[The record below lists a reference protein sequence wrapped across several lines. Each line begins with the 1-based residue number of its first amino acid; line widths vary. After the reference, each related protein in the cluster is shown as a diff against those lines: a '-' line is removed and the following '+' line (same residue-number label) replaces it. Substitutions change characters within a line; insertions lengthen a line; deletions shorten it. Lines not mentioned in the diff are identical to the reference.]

1 MKLRHIET
9 FRAVVLTGS
18 ASGAAQLLNVSQP
31 VVSRVL
37 QHAEQQLG
45 FKLFERVKGRLVPT
59 PEARRLYPDVE
70 RIFSDLERLR
80 TTSRNLRLQSI
91 GHLRIAA
98 TPSLAQSLLPAAI
111 ERMRR
116 AHPGVVFELVTHHTT
131 EMITAIL
138 TSSVDLGIVSA
149 PPMAAGIVSAPIA
162 QGNIVLAVPTSW
174 PTLSRKGHAT
184 AEALAGRDLI
194 KLHDDT
200 PLGALIT
207 DRLEQTALLQDADV
221 LVQTYSLAAALVE
234 HGLGYA
240 LLDQFTAASARTDAQ
255 RLYRI
260 APAIEFPV
268 EMLRPAHEPESVLA
282 EALRRHLADV
292 AREHTERTDAL
303 CEGREIVL
311 APGDDEDVAL

>member
-31 VVSRVL
+31 VVSRML

-45 FKLFERVKGRLVPT
+45 FKLFDRVKGRLVPT
-59 PEARRLYPDVE
+59 AEARRLYPDVE

-80 TTSRNLRLQSI
+80 MTSRNLRQHGI

-116 AHPGVVFELVTHHTT
+116 AHPDVVFELVTHHTT

-149 PPMAAGIVSAPIA
+149 PPMAAGIVSAHVA
-162 QGNIVLAVPTSW
+162 AGNIVLAVPAAW
-174 PTLSRKGHAT
+174 PKLARRGAASAD
-184 AEALAGRDLI
+184 ALVGRDLI

-207 DRLEQTALLQDADV
+207 ERLAQTALLQDAEV
-221 LVQTYSLAAALVE
+221 MVQTYSLAAALVE

-240 LLDQFTAASARTDAQ
+240 LIDQFTAASARAQAQ
-255 RLYRI
+255 RLYRVS
-260 APAIEFPV
+260 PAIEFAV
-268 EMLRPAHEPESVLA
+268 EMLRPAHEPESVLFD
-282 EALRRHLADV
+282 ALRRHLADV
-292 AREHTERTDAL
+292 AAEQSACTDAL

-311 APGDDEDVAL
+311 APGEGLDGDL

>member
-45 FKLFERVKGRLVPT
+45 FKLFDRVKGRLVPT
-59 PEARRLYPDVE
+59 AEARRLYPDVE

-80 TTSRNLRLQSI
+80 TTSRNLRQHGV

-98 TPSLAQSLLPAAI
+98 TPSLAHSLLPAAI

-116 AHPGVVFELVTHHTT
+116 AHPDVVFELITHHTT

-138 TSSVDLGIVSA
+138 TSSVDVGIVSA
-149 PPMAAGIVSAPIA
+149 PPMAAGIVSRPVA
-162 QGNIVLAVPTSW
+162 QGHIVLAVPASW
-174 PTLSRKGHAT
+174 PKLSRRGPAS
-184 AEALAGRDLI
+184 ADALVGRDLI

-200 PLGALIT
+200 PLGALINE
-207 DRLEQTALLQDADV
+207 RLEQTALLQDAEV
-221 LVQTYSLAAALVE
+221 MVQTYSLAAALVE

-240 LLDQFTAASARTDAQ
+240 LLDQFTAASAHVQAQ
-255 RLYRI
+255 RLYRV

-268 EMLRPAHEPESVLA
+268 EMLRPSHEPESVLA
-282 EALRRHLADV
+282 DTLRRHLADV
-292 AREHTERTDAL
+292 AGELSERAEAL

-311 APGDDEDVAL
+311 APNDAVEES